1 MRVWPAVLGWMLCGT
16 AAYAQTAAPVVSKGY
31 VEAVAQVAFGNVT
44 SQSYGG
50 EIGITV
56 VPRLQ
61 IFLDAGHTRDTSPS
75 TLGVSAQSIAG
86 FLSQTQPN
94 VTFHAKQP
102 ATFGLAG
109 VRYGFPLST
118 AKVEP
123 YLVGGGGVARLTRDV
138 SFTIAGNDVTNTI
151 PQYGVALGSDLSGS
165 ETKGM
170 VTVGGGVMWPVWQ
183 ALVVDFQYRYGRI
196 FATEGVNVNRA
207 GVGLGFRF

>member
-1 MRVWPAVLGWMLCGT
+1 MRVWPAVL
-16 AAYAQTAAPVVSKGY
+16 AAPVVSKGY

-61 IFLDAGHTRDTSPS
+61 IFLDAGHARDTSPS

-123 YLVGGGGVARLTRDV
+123 YLMGGGGVARLTRDV